1 MYSFF
6 SELVPLLTGDSRE
19 YKKVPYIK
27 EDNVIPSMSEI
38 PSLLNSI
45 RHPRKNRSVSIG
57 PQSAADAYETLAFR
71 EKRRRESVTSIPE
84 VTAATERNQSQHNE
98 SYFDPKTSRSASSR
112 FFASSMPP
120 TPALSNLDLSQH
132 MAGVELAV
140 YTPPTP
146 DPGLA
151 VPGTLN
157 RRPSDDRRQYDR
169 EDREMFSR
177 LEKPRV
183 RYDVEV
189 ITKLIVYS
197 GMVKAVFTLHVDHY

>member
-1 MYSFF
+1 
-6 SELVPLLTGDSRE
+6 
-19 YKKVPYIK
+19 
-27 EDNVIPSMSEI
+27 MSEI

-45 RHPRKNRSVSIG
+45 RHPRKSRSVSIG

-71 EKRRRESVTSIPE
+71 EKRRRESITSLTE
-84 VTAATERNQSQHNE
+84 EATAANESRPQHNE
-98 SYFDPKTSRSASSR
+98 SYFDPKPSGSASNR
-112 FFASSMPP
+112 FLASSMPP
-120 TPALSNLDLSQH
+120 TPALSNLDLRQH

-146 DPGLA
+146 DLGLA
-151 VPGTLN
+151 APGNLN
-157 RRPSDDRRQYDR
+157 RRLSDDRRQYER

-177 LEKPRV
+177 LEIPRV

-197 GMVKAVFTLHVDHY
+197 GMVTPVFILDVSHY

>member
-1 MYSFF
+1 MAD
-6 SELVPLLTGDSRE
+6 ERSR
-19 YKKVPYIK
+19 
-27 EDNVIPSMSEI
+27 
-38 PSLLNSI
+38 
-45 RHPRKNRSVSIG
+45 
-57 PQSAADAYETLAFR
+57 T
-71 EKRRRESVTSIPE
+71 
-84 VTAATERNQSQHNE
+84 QHTE
-98 SYFDPKTSRSASSR
+98 SYFDPQPSRNASSR
-112 FFASSMPP
+112 FLASSMPP

-151 VPGTLN
+151 VLGTLK
-157 RRPSDDRRQYDR
+157 RRLSDDRRQYER

-197 GMVKAVFTLHVDHY
+197 GIVQPELTLHVSCY